1 MYRREANAA
10 HEKDNL
16 GACDANFFDTKNEAA
31 KNLREEVAMMALRD
45 ALNWLNDDEG
55 RVDGNTR
62 ELGKVGMCVVY
73 LLII

>member
-45 ALNWLNDDEG
+45 ALNWLDNDEDRFDTDTQG
-55 RVDGNTR
+55 
-62 ELGKVGMCVVY
+62 LGKVGM
-73 LLII
+73 